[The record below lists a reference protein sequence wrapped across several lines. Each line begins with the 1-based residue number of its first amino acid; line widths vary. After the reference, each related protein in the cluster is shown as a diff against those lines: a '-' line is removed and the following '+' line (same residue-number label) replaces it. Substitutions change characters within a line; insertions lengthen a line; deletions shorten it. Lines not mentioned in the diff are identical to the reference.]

1 MIRIART
8 PSALGQVQCQSQAFR
23 MARRD
28 CDFDP
33 HMTSDD
39 WIYRL
44 TRLRIFSRLGRE
56 RDDQAL
62 WWPDRVMTP
71 SEAASPFDLLL
82 PVHPFHTMAMS
93 DVRPFDA
100 ITLQRVNLV
109 AEFLSEYHD
118 PAKIDTPSC
127 AFILAG
133 SAILRVAT
141 ATFDYLSR
149 WATPTT
155 LVIAG
160 GKGHSTQL
168 LYDAV
173 ASHPRY
179 RVIASEV
186 EGLPEARV
194 LERILEVFWPEL
206 WSRAQS
212 GSLTLLVEAE
222 SRNCGE
228 NAEAA
233 LLMLR
238 QHGLEPR
245 SITVVQEPTMSR
257 RTAASVRKHL
267 DDRAGASDDHE
278 ALNVLVKAWPTFVP
292 DLAYQ
297 DGKFAW
303 SAETLHISRELDS
316 EPGAGLWTQQ
326 RFIDLILGEIPRLR
340 DDADGYGP
348 RGKNFIPHVDIPP
361 EVIEAYE
368 QLRNT
373 FVTTR

>member
-1 MIRIART
+1 MKAAHDYESSPDAVET
-8 PSALGQVQCQSQAFR
+8 
-23 MARRD
+23 D
-28 CDFDP
+28 K
-33 HMTSDD
+33 
-39 WIYRL
+39 
-44 TRLRIFSRLGRE
+44 
-56 RDDQAL
+56 DQAL

-71 SEAASPFDLLL
+71 SEAAWPFDLRL
-82 PVHPFHTMAMS
+82 PVHPFHTMAKS

-100 ITLQRVNLV
+100 ITVQRINLV
-109 AEFLSEYHD
+109 AEFLADDHD
-118 PAKIDTPSC
+118 LPKIDTPGC

-133 SAILRVAT
+133 SAILRVA
-141 ATFDYLSR
+141 ATTFEYLSR
-149 WATPTT
+149 WAAPTS

-179 RVIASEV
+179 RVIAPAV

-206 WSRAQS
+206 WARAQS
-212 GSLTLLVEAE
+212 GSLTLLVETE

-228 NAEAA
+228 KAEFA
-233 LLMLR
+233 LRMLR

-267 DDRAGASDDHE
+267 DDRAGASDGHE
-278 ALNVLVKAWPTFVP
+278 TSDVQVKAWPTFIP
-292 DLAYQ
+292 NLAYR

-348 RGKNFIPHVDIPP
+348 RGQNFIPHVDIPP
-361 EVIEAYE
+361 GVIQAYE
-368 QLRNT
+368 QLRST